1 MTEPLDVERHLT
13 NAANR
18 RALAD
23 EHEAEAVRLAESH
36 DPEVVILAAA
46 HFTVAAGL
54 RGPAR
59 FRQ

>member
-1 MTEPLDVERHLT
+1 MTGQFDVERHLT

-18 RALAD
+18 HALAD
-23 EHEAEAVRLAESH
+23 HHEAEAVRLAETR
-36 DPEVVILAAA
+36 DPSNVILAAA

-54 RGPAR
+54 RGRAR

>member
-1 MTEPLDVERHLT
+1 MAEPLDVRAHLT

-18 RALAD
+18 FLLAD
-23 EHEAEAVRLAESH
+23 EHEAEAVRLAESQ
-36 DPEVVILAAA
+36 DPDAVILAAA

>member
-1 MTEPLDVERHLT
+1 MSEPLDVERHLT

-23 EHEAEAVRLAESH
+23 EHEAEAVRLAETR
-36 DPEVVILAAA
+36 DPEAVILAAA